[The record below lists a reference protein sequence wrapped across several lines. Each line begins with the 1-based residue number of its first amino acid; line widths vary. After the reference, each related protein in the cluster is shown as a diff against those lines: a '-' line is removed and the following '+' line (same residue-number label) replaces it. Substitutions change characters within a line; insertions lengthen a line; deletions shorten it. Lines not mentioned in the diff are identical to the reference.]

1 MMRTLLRTTCPAVL
15 SLLLLHPTGARADP
29 ILITSGTIAGHV
41 LLSAAQFDIQGS
53 GFSFTGVLEGY
64 LGNAAACTPCASPV
78 ADLGATLDQFSSG
91 GGTGVI
97 EGVTYPLVYVGFSS
111 GTFTT
116 PTAMLTD
123 LGSSL
128 IEVPFTFAGVMNGYL
143 EHPLIRPA
151 DAPPI
156 FTVSLGGSGM
166 ASAQFFGLIDDSGAR
181 VYSVFPDSIRYE
193 FTNAEPTPEPG
204 TLLLVG
210 GALGGLFLAR
220 AGARRVRKRGD
231 TRP

>member
-1 MMRTLLRTTCPAVL
+1 MRALLRATCPAVL
-15 SLLLLHPTGARADP
+15 SLLLLHPTAARADP
-29 ILITSGTIAGHV
+29 ILISSGTIAGHV
-41 LLSAAQFDIQGS
+41 LLSSAQFDIQGS
-53 GFSFTGVLEGY
+53 GFSFTGLVEGY

-78 ADLGATLDQFSSG
+78 ADLGATFDQFSSG
-91 GGTGVI
+91 GGTGLV

-123 LGSSL
+123 LGLSHV
-128 IEVPFTFAGVMNGYL
+128 EVPFTFSGVMNGYL
-143 EHPLIRPA
+143 ENPLVRPT

-181 VYSVFPDSIRYE
+181 VYPIFPDSIRYE

-210 GALGGLFLAR
+210 GALGGLILAR
-220 AGARRVRKRGD
+220 TGARHIRKRGD
-231 TRP
+231 TRL